1 MNNKMAKEKK
11 TDILVARL
19 LTEAGIDFTPEESS
33 IAEINEALKTASKRD
48 TGRKGFPEFVAQS
61 GDFIIV
67 IEDKTDAEHQ
77 AKYMN
82 GKNDTL
88 LMDTKSKEQYAENGA
103 LHYALKI
110 IQNTTFKQVIA
121 FGCSGTDKDRLRIRP
136 IMRTRCRLRCRK
148 AGNGVS

>member
-1 MNNKMAKEKK
+1 MAKEKK

-88 LMDTKSKEQYAENGA
+88 LMDTKSKVSFVELVPTKVVSGKLLFKPLRSNKIVKSPTDFPSQLGFSLLVCYQMAESRA
-103 LHYALKI
+103 LLPK
-110 IQNTTFKQVIA
+110 
-121 FGCSGTDKDRLRIRP
+121 
-136 IMRTRCRLRCRK
+136 
-148 AGNGVS
+148 